1 MSPIRAAVRRPPRA
15 PHWLL
20 LAFAGVTV
28 GLLPWTVYL
37 SQTLPARH
45 VTRHWDLLWPGFD
58 LFEALALGGT
68 AVALARRSLWL
79 SPVAAVAGTAL
90 LSDAWFDTVTAPPGG
105 ELRLAL
111 LLLLAEVPLA
121 AACFWLAYA
130 GLRRLSAEAPASK
143 ADPQPTAQPGRRAED
158 PQRART

>member
-15 PHWLL
+15 PLWLL
-20 LAFAGVTV
+20 LALAAVAV
-28 GLLPWTVYL
+28 GLVPWTAYL
-37 SQTLPARH
+37 SQTLLTRH

-58 LFEALALGGT
+58 LFEALALGAT
-68 AVALARRSLWL
+68 AVALARRSSWL

-90 LSDAWFDTVTAPPGG
+90 LSDAWFDTVTAGAGG

-111 LLLLAEVPLA
+111 LLLLAELPLA

-130 GLRRLSAEAPASK
+130 RLRRLSAGAQAST
-143 ADPQPTAQPGRRAED
+143 AGPPPTARPARPVKGR
-158 PQRART
+158 QRART